1 MNDSLILRA
10 VKESIYKRNPS
21 SKVIFHS
28 DRGSQYFS
36 KNLKNFLNKHNLI
49 SSMNVKGKCW
59 DNAIVES
66 FFVTLKKEN
75 EYFVYVDNNDT
86 SLSLLNYIEMFYNS
100 NRQHSYL
107 GYMSPMEF
115 KVKNNPCSLE
125 T

>member
-1 MNDSLILRA
+1 MT
-10 VKESIYKRNPS
+10 
-21 SKVIFHS
+21 FHS

-36 KNLKNFLNKHNLI
+36 KNLKNFLNNHNLI
-49 SSMNVKGKCW
+49 SSMNAKGKCW
-59 DNAIVES
+59 DNAVVES
-66 FFVTLKKEN
+66 FFATLKKEN
-75 EYFVYVDNNDT
+75 RYFVYVDNGDA

-115 KVKNNPCSLE
+115 EVKNNPCGLG